1 MSRKRT
7 YQELKERIADLEK
20 EVLAREQIEK
30 GMVDEL
36 RKFQGLYDL
45 AIAMT
50 TDQTLDENL
59 RLIVD
64 QCRALLHSDISYI
77 SLYDEKK
84 GDFYKHTSSGIH
96 SENFRKVRLPLGK
109 GLGGRV
115 TAMRQGYIVED
126 YFEEGGVDR
135 IRDESIAEEGIVSGM
150 AVPIQMG
157 SRNLGILYVFNR
169 SRTRFSPSDLDTLS
183 LIGNLAAVE
192 IARKQAEASLRESEE
207 RFRIMAQTTGDVI
220 YRLHYGSM
228 TYDYLSP
235 GIKRLTG
242 YSAEEIREIGF
253 SSLVVRID
261 LPQREDVP
269 PTEIAR
275 NRVEGRTGE
284 FRADYLIRT
293 REGEHKWLRDHSFPW
308 ADNSGEVVGSV
319 GILSDI
325 SEYRR
330 AEALVR
336 ERTAE
341 LIESEEKYRTL
352 VENVPLVVYRM
363 GAGGRVLF
371 LNSFIEEVF
380 GYTPVEILA
389 DPDLWDAA
397 VYEEDAERV
406 RNLRRKGF
414 SRGEECIGEYRV
426 RHKNGHLVHVL
437 DHAIPSLGPD
447 GTVRSVDGIII
458 DVTGRIKLQERL
470 IQAEGLRTIG
480 EVSMRLAHEI
490 RNPLVSAG
498 GFARRLLSSMNPED
512 PNREKVQII
521 VKEVGR
527 LELILRMILTYI
539 QPLELDVSPIQLNRP
554 VEAALKAEQ
563 PAIEERG
570 LHLDLHLGTEL
581 PEIPADPVL
590 MERAIK
596 TLIKNSVIQVQEG
609 STLRI
614 STRREEDFLHMELR
628 YPGDHL
634 SSDDIEHFFYPFA
647 TFQASYSDIDLPM
660 VKIIVNKHGGT
671 IQVRLDPSGEFVI
684 DLALP
689 LKLHRPYRL

>member
-1 MSRKRT
+1 
-7 YQELKERIADLEK
+7 
-20 EVLAREQIEK
+20 
-30 GMVDEL
+30 MV
-36 RKFQGLYDL
+36 
-45 AIAMT
+45 
-50 TDQTLDENL
+50 
-59 RLIVD
+59 
-64 QCRALLHSDISYI
+64 
-77 SLYDEKK
+77 
-84 GDFYKHTSSGIH
+84 
-96 SENFRKVRLPLGK
+96 PW
-109 GLGGRV
+109 
-115 TAMRQGYIVED
+115 
-126 YFEEGGVDR
+126 
-135 IRDESIAEEGIVSGM
+135 
-150 AVPIQMG
+150 
-157 SRNLGILYVFNR
+157 
-169 SRTRFSPSDLDTLS
+169 
-183 LIGNLAAVE
+183 
-192 IARKQAEASLRESEE
+192 
-207 RFRIMAQTTGDVI
+207 
-220 YRLHYGSM
+220 

-293 REGEHKWLRDHSFPW
+293 RKGEHKWLRDHSFPW

-581 PEIPADPVL
+581 PEIPADPSSWS
-590 MERAIK
+590 APSK
-596 TLIKNSVIQVQEG
+596 
-609 STLRI
+609 
-614 STRREEDFLHMELR
+614 
-628 YPGDHL
+628 L
-634 SSDDIEHFFYPFA
+634 SSK
-647 TFQASYSDIDLPM
+647 L
-660 VKIIVNKHGGT
+660 
-671 IQVRLDPSGEFVI
+671 RDPSAGGEYPADFHPAGRGLPPHGIAIPRGSFVVGRYR
-684 DLALP
+684 ALLLP
-689 LKLHRPYRL
+689 VCHLPGVLFGYRSSHGEDHCEQTWRDHPGPARSIG